1 MKKSAGTSASLQLL
15 NDKGSAVKAWELSGK
30 TTYRVGRGS
39 ANDIILAYPWVS
51 RQHAMIQMEE
61 NETYNA
67 INLGSANGTFVNGKQ
82 IFTPIRLRN
91 GDLLGIGKTKLVF
104 FHEEIE
110 VAEKTDDT
118 YDLGEMTVTFLQKEI
133 VTILICDIRNF
144 TRLSEEIG
152 DHLISK
158 LLTYWTNTAGD
169 LVRKHDGIVDKFIGD
184 AVMAMWTGG
193 PNLRYNIRQALKTA
207 LDIENF
213 TRMINRKVKEIPWE
227 LRIGAAINTGEAVVG
242 NIGVDGQRDFT
253 VVGDT
258 VNVAFRLEGMTTQF
272 GLDILMGSE
281 AASHLKSIGDF
292 FSPKKMFLKGKETE
306 IKAFGCSFK
315 ELQKYLG

>member
-1 MKKSAGTSASLQLL
+1 MKKSAVTSASLQLI
-15 NDKGSAVKAWELSGK
+15 NDKGSAVKVWELSGK

-39 ANDIILAYPWVS
+39 ANDIILAYSWVS

-61 NETYNA
+61 NRTYNA

-110 VAEKTDDT
+110 VAEKIDDPD
-118 YDLGEMTVTFLQKEI
+118 DLGEMTVAFLQKEI

-227 LRIGAAINTGEAVVG
+227 LRIGAAINSGEAVVG
-242 NIGVDGQRDFT
+242 NIGVDGRRDFT

-258 VNVAFRLEGMTTQF
+258 VNVAFRLEGMTTKF

-281 AASHLKSIGDF
+281 AASHLKKIGDYF
-292 FSPKKMFLKGKETE
+292 TEKKMFLKGKETE

>member
-1 MKKSAGTSASLQLL
+1 MQLL
-15 NDKGSAVKAWELSGK
+15 NDKGSAAKVWELSGK
-30 TTYRVGRGS
+30 TTFRVGRGS
-39 ANDIILAYPWVS
+39 ANDITLAYSWVS
-51 RQHAMIQMEE
+51 RQHAMIQIEE
-61 NETYNA
+61 NGTHNV
-67 INLGSANGTFVNGKQ
+67 INPGSANGTFVNGKQ
-82 IFTPIRLRN
+82 IFTPTRLRN

-104 FHEEIE
+104 FQDEVE
-110 VAEKTDDT
+110 VAEKTDDLD
-118 YDLGEMTVTFLQKEI
+118 DLDEMTVAFLQKEI

-152 DHLISK
+152 DHMISK
-158 LLTYWTNTAGD
+158 LLTYWTNMAGD
-169 LVRKHDGIVDKFIGD
+169 LVRKHDVIVDKFIGD

-213 TRMINRKVKEIPWE
+213 TREINRKVKQIPWE

-258 VNVAFRLEGMTTQF
+258 VNVAFRLEDMTTQF
-272 GLDILMGSE
+272 DLDILVGSE
-281 AASHLKSIGDF
+281 AASHLKNIGDYF
-292 FSPKKMFLKGKETE
+292 IEKKMFLKGKETG

-315 ELQKYLG
+315 ELQKYLA